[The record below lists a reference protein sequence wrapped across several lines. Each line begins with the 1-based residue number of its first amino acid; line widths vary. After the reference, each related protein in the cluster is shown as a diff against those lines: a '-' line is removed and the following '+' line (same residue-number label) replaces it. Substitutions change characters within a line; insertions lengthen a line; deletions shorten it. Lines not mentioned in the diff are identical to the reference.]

1 MLDVLKNLEN
11 MTPAAAQKR
20 IKELNRKIFM
30 HEVLFV
36 IFILIDVVDIV
47 LTAFGFIS
55 FSILTILRI
64 CFGAYVCY
72 KIYKYSEPYEIE
84 RFFLN
89 LIFGK
94 KP

>member
-1 MLDVLKNLEN
+1 MLDILKNLEN
-11 MTPAAAQKR
+11 ITPEDAQKR
-20 IKELNRKIFM
+20 IKELNREIFM
-30 HEVLFV
+30 HEVLFI
-36 IFILIDVVDIV
+36 IFILIDVVDII
-47 LTAFGFIS
+47 LTAVGFIS
-55 FSILTILRI
+55 FNILTVLRL